1 MTDPSSTPTPVT
13 PAWTPPPTYAYGY
26 PYQLPP
32 RRNTSGLA
40 VASMVVSLIGI
51 AGMCGWGPLSVFIS
65 PVGAILGHVA
75 RGKMKTSGEQG
86 DGMALTGIIV
96 GWIGFVISLALVALF
111 VYLFTEGE
119 NLFPADPGYQDDF

>member
-13 PAWTPPPTYAYGY
+13 SAWTPPPAYAYGY

-32 RRNTSGLA
+32 RRNTSGMA
-40 VASMVVSLIGI
+40 VASMVVSLVGI

-75 RGKMKTSGEQG
+75 RHKMKVSGEQG

-96 GWIGFVISLALVALF
+96 GWIGFVISLGLVALF
-111 VYLFTEGE
+111 AWLIAEGE
-119 NLFPADPGYQDDF
+119 TFFPTDPNYQDHF

>member
-1 MTDPSSTPTPVT
+1 MTDPSSQPTPVT
-13 PAWTPPPTYAYGY
+13 PAWTPPPPYAYGY

-40 VASMVVSLIGI
+40 IASMVVSLVGL
-51 AGMCGWGPLSVFIS
+51 ALMCGWGPLSVFIS

-75 RGKMKTSGEQG
+75 RRRLRTSGEQG

-96 GWIGFVISLALVALF
+96 GWIGLVLSLALLAVI
-111 VYLFTEGE
+111 VYVIVE
-119 NLFPADPGYQDDF
+119 DPSFLDSDPLYEDDF